1 MKANR
6 LFIKTKNKKIEYMQ
20 DKILELLFY
29 IFRIFP
35 VQKRKIVVSCFKS
48 LKLRFRPIHIKPRL
62 SVIDAYRWFTLP
74 LLPIVTYFYVHTL
87 LVLCYTVCE
96 VIDYE

>member
-20 DKILELLFY
+20 DKVLELLFY

-35 VQKRKIVVSCFKS
+35 VQKRKIVVSCFKNHGYCDRDR
-48 LKLRFRPIHIKPRL
+48 K
-62 SVIDAYRWFTLP
+62 SV
-74 LLPIVTYFYVHTL
+74 V
-87 LVLCYTVCE
+87 
-96 VIDYE
+96 